1 MALRRKDWPPP
12 GALFAAA
19 ALDLLDPEQAG
30 ETDAAPALPMPP
42 TPPACSERLAAA
54 AATSQLLA
62 AYLLRGTDLVQP
74 AVPAT
79 PARTL
84 AASAR
89 ADAGAGAS
97 PRPGGASRGEKP
109 KRAPDERSS
118 GGGGGGAG
126 GGGAGGGGGG
136 GSGGGG
142 AQQAARSA
150 KKARR
155 ADRSPT

>member
-19 ALDLLDPEQAG
+19 AHDLLDPEQAG

-54 AATSQLLA
+54 AATSRLLA
-62 AYLLRGTDLVQP
+62 AYLLGGSALVQP
-74 AVPAT
+74 AVPPT

-89 ADAGAGAS
+89 ADAGAAAS
-97 PRPGGASRGEKP
+97 PRPSDATGGASRREKP
-109 KRAPDERSS
+109 KRAPD
-118 GGGGGGAG
+118 
-126 GGGAGGGGGG
+126 
-136 GSGGGG
+136 GSV
-142 AQQAARSA
+142 SM
-150 KKARR
+150 
-155 ADRSPT
+155 